1 MKQIFIS
8 AILVFSFCTTAFSQT
23 NPQFGFNA
31 ESDYSEFTN
40 TGNDYSDYLLS
51 RVLVAFVG
59 DLSNKDKLQLC
70 YRMYEIEHT
79 SKIVYA
85 TLDDKP
91 LPLQTSDDSARLDLL
106 PVDFG
111 AALEDNDEDEI
122 EDGVEFSLWFAAPVT
137 KIDPAIFAAPV
148 TRVALP
154 SVDRLEYR
162 ASAASCVRN
171 LVEIKGKDVVDK
183 HLLVNRRGELIVAAV
198 AGRTRYDIPSQVTK
212 IGDGAFRGCT
222 LQEVYIPGSVKQIG
236 EKAFDMCEEL
246 QSVYL
251 FTPVPIQ
258 IAPSAFS
265 NEKSLKYKVYV
276 PKESLKLYKKQCPS
290 LKKRLKPM
298 K

>member
-1 MKQIFIS
+1 M
-8 AILVFSFCTTAFSQT
+8 
-23 NPQFGFNA
+23 
-31 ESDYSEFTN
+31 
-40 TGNDYSDYLLS
+40 LS

-59 DLSNKDKLQLC
+59 DLSNKEKLQLC

-85 TLDDKP
+85 TVDEKR

-111 AALEDNDEDEI
+111 AALEDNDDDVI
-122 EDGVEFSLWFAAPVT
+122 DDEDGVEFSLWFAAPVT
-137 KIDPAIFAAPV
+137 KIDPAIFSAAV
-148 TRVALP
+148 TRIVLP

-171 LVEIKGKDVVDK
+171 LAEIKGKDVVDN

-198 AGRTRYDIPSQVTK
+198 AGRARYDIPSQVTK

-222 LQEVYIPGSVKQIG
+222 LQEIYIPGSVKQIG

-251 FTPVPIQ
+251 FAPVPIQ

-265 NEKSLKYKVYV
+265 SDKSLKYKVYV

-290 LKKRLKPM
+290 LKKRLKAM